1 MMYGVQPKKLLILN
15 ILDILRRESDK
26 DHRLSQ
32 RDIADRIAA
41 QYGMEPDRKAVKRN
55 LMDLIDFGYDI
66 EYTETVRRT
75 PNPKTGEL
83 EENRI
88 LSDFYLVRDFDDSE
102 LRLLIDSVLFSRNI
116 PSAQREALIAKLEKL
131 SSQYFRARTGHI
143 RSMPDT
149 AAPSQQLFL
158 TIEVLDE
165 AISRRRQAAFH
176 YTEYGLDKRP
186 RLRLDGEGNPRRYVV
201 NPYQIVAASG
211 RHYLLCNYDKYDDLA
226 HYRLDRI
233 VDIEL
238 LDTPAKPMGRVKGL
252 EHGLDVPRH
261 MLEHI
266 YPFSGETAPVTFRAK
281 RYLLSEI
288 IDWFGDGIQIS
299 DVTEDEFTVR
309 VTVDLEAMRRWA
321 VQYAVHAW
329 VLGPEQLVEA
339 VKGDIEKAAGN
350 YR

>member
-116 PSAQREALIAKLEKL
+116 PSGQREALIGKLEQL

-143 RSMPDT
+143 RSMPD
-149 AAPSQQLFL
+149 AAVPSRQLFL

-176 YTEYGLDKRP
+176 YTEYGLDKLP
-186 RLRLDGEGNPRRYVV
+186 RLRLDGEGKPRRYVI
-201 NPYQIVAASG
+201 NPYQIVAAGG

-238 LDTPAKPMGRVKGL
+238 LDTPVKPMERVKGL

-281 RYLLSEI
+281 RYLFSEI

-299 DVTEDEFTVR
+299 DVTEDELTVR

-329 VLGPEQLVEA
+329 VLGPERLAEA
-339 VKGDIEKAAGN
+339 VREDIKKAAGH

>member
-1 MMYGVQPKKLLILN
+1 MYGVQPKKLLILN

-41 QYGMEPDRKAVKRN
+41 QYGMEPDRKAVKHN

-83 EENRI
+83 EENSI

-116 PSAQREALIAKLEKL
+116 PSGQREALIGKLEKL

-143 RSMPDT
+143 RSVPD
-149 AAPSQQLFL
+149 AAVPSRQLFL

-165 AISRRRQAAFH
+165 AISCRRQVEFH
-176 YTEYGLDKRP
+176 YTEYGLDKLP
-186 RLRLDGEGNPRRYVV
+186 HLRLDGENKPRRYVV

-238 LDTPAKPMGRVKGL
+238 LEAPAKPMERVKGL

-266 YPFSGETAPVTFRAK
+266 YPFSGETAPVTFRAR

-299 DVTEDEFTVR
+299 DVTEDELTVR

-329 VLGPEQLVEA
+329 VLSPERLVEA
-339 VKGDIEKAAGN
+339 VREDIEAAAEH